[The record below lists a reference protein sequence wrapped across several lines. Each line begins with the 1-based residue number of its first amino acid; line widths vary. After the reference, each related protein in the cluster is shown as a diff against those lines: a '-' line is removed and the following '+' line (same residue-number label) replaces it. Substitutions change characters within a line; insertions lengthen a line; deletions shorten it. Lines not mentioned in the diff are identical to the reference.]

1 MSISAID
8 GSQITSSILATNLQ
22 PLTPPTDTPAP
33 TSLGAAASTQISGP
47 GQFFSR
53 LQQLS
58 EKDPAKFKQV
68 AQHIADQ
75 LHQAAQQKSGKGA
88 DFENQLADKFAAA
101 AQSGNL
107 SSLQPPKP
115 EGGSEGAHHAHHH
128 HGGGGGGGQ
137 IAAIFS
143 SALDEV
149 NQALGSDGA
158 PAAPDASQA
167 TAG

>member
-1 MSISAID
+1 MTISAIES
-8 GSQITSSILATNLQ
+8 SQITSSILATNLQ
-22 PLTPPTDTPAP
+22 PLTPATDNSTHV
-33 TSLGAAASTQISGP
+33 SLGAASSTQISGP
-47 GQFFSR
+47 GQLFSR

-75 LHQAAQQKSGKGA
+75 LHQAAQEKSGKAA

-115 EGGSEGAHHAHHH
+115 EGGSEGAHHPHHH
-128 HGGGGGGGQ
+128 HGGSGGGQ

-149 NQALGSDGA
+149 NQALGIDEA
-158 PAAPDASQA
+158 PPAPEASQA